1 MKRLAIFALCLF
13 MGAGVCV
20 AQDTMGS
27 DAALLFQ
34 YYRFNAMYFFGELPV
49 ENITIIWDKVISK
62 SEMAGTW
69 ITHYEG
75 EPEKIKIGIS
85 LYAQDC
91 ETCVSMAI
99 LHQMVHIK
107 LRDWNLKTNDMHGDT
122 FQKEMLKLAQQ
133 GAFALY
139 W

>member
-1 MKRLAIFALCLF
+1 MEPSL
-13 MGAGVCV
+13 
-20 AQDTMGS
+20 
-27 DAALLFQ
+27 
-34 YYRFNAMYFFGELPV
+34 
-49 ENITIIWDKVISK
+49 SK

-69 ITHYEG
+69 ITRYEG